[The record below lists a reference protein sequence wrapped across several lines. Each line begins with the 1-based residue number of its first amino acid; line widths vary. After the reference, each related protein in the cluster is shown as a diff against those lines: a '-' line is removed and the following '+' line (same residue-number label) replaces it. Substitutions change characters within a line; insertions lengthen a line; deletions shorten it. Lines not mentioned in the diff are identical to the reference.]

1 MLFKSK
7 RIEKRKENR
16 KQPKKLIQK
25 AKNNLRQVKFVKWD
39 FWSEQVE
46 SRSIVDGSF
55 KNVYDFYRLH
65 KLREDADR
73 RERSDR
79 YKYVRQRKT
88 LRELLDLGDVI
99 YVLSE
104 RFKKKMPPV
113 DLVKARQKR
122 NLSLIGIKYLRDQS
136 I

>member
-1 MLFKSK
+1 MLYKSK
-7 RIEKRKENR
+7 KIEKRKENR

-65 KLREDADR
+65 KLKEDADR

-113 DLVKARQKR
+113 DLIKARQKR